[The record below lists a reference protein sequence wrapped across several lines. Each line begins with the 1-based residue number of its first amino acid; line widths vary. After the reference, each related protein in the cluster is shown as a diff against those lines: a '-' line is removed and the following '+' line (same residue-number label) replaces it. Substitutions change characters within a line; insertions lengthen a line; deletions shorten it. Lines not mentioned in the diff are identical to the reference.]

1 MTAAE
6 TLSLLYPRR
15 VQQWALYASKSDTDG
30 SRSSV
35 RADIINL
42 LRPKSRVLRKTQDQR
57 DPFNTY
63 KVLWG
68 TDTLTP
74 SYIRELIEN
83 AVVDLTSVQL
93 TELSPAQRE
102 VLALYALTVHPTESP
117 PERFK
122 PHIQLHKFVNRL
134 HNSHAYQTHEDWLE
148 SAAMVVQVEG
158 ISVQDILKD
167 EAKHKLD
174 RYLAQSVVDEKNK
187 RQLPNFD
194 IDFVA
199 MSDIVID
206 TVYVNNKRK
215 PLFQN
220 HPTYYDFDTLI
231 SHNLDRAPDFI
242 KEHFPF
248 SDHNETRR
256 EQTMRDFFKYQYP
269 KMYYGVHNLPK
280 LLAETYAIYMT
291 IHPMTDG
298 NGIMIHS
305 LLDHALNARG
315 YRPIPA
321 WNKTKTEKPLKELRQ
336 WIQGDIKPLE
346 HWFERQLILI
356 KNIL

>member
-1 MTAAE
+1 MTAEE

-30 SRSSV
+30 SRSPV

-63 KVLWG
+63 KILWG
-68 TDTLTP
+68 TDTFTP
-74 SYIRELIEN
+74 NYVRELIEN

-158 ISVQDILKD
+158 VSIQDILKD
-167 EAKHKLD
+167 EAKRKVD
-174 RYLAQSVVDEKNK
+174 RYLAQSVIDEKGK
-187 RQLPNFD
+187 RTIPTFD

-206 TVYVNNKRK
+206 TVYVNNQKK
-215 PLFQN
+215 QLFQN
-220 HPTYYDFDTLI
+220 HPTYYDFDRLI
-231 SHNLDRAPDFI
+231 KPNLKYAPDFI
-242 KEHFPF
+242 QSHFPF
-248 SDHNETRR
+248 SDHNESRR
-256 EQTMRDFFKYQYP
+256 EQTMRDFFTDQYP
-269 KMYYGVHNLPK
+269 KLFYGIRNLPQT
-280 LLAETYAIYMT
+280 LAETFAIYMT

-298 NGIMIHS
+298 NGTMIHA
-305 LLDHALNARG
+305 LIDHALNARG

-321 WNKTKTEKPLKELRQ
+321 WNKTKIEKPLAELRQ
-336 WIQGDIKPLE
+336 WIQGNVHPLE
-346 HWFERQLILI
+346 DWFMHQIALA
-356 KNIL
+356 KTPF